1 MKFCNKLRIYS
12 LFQLLHQPDILNDS
26 VVINQIFNEK
36 MVKLLLY
43 YLQDIKLRKETKL
56 KKEMFNVF
64 V

>member
-36 MVKLLLY
+36 MVKLVLY
-43 YLQDIKLRKETKL
+43 YLKDIKLRKEKKL